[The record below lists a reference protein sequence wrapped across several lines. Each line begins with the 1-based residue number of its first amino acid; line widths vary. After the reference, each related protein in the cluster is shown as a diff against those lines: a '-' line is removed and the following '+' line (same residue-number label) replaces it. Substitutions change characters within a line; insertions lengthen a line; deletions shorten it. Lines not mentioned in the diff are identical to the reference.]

1 MDKEKTLKPI
11 TRLPRLLVVLAFL
24 AAGLAACSGA
34 GRATTAPAGLEPTAA
49 LPTATIPLEP
59 TPVAEAT
66 AEPDECVACHTD
78 QARLTET
85 ADPVVETESESTGVG

>member
-1 MDKEKTLKPI
+1 MKPI

-24 AAGLAACSGA
+24 AAGLVACSGT

-85 ADPVVETESESTGVG
+85 ADPVVETDSESTGVG

>member
-1 MDKEKTLKPI
+1 MKPFA
-11 TRLPRLLVVLAFL
+11 RLPHLLIALALL

-34 GRATTAPAGLEPTAA
+34 GRSPASAGLEQIAA
-49 LPTATIPLEP
+49 AQPTATIPLEP

-78 QARLTET
+78 QARLTDT
-85 ADPVVETESESTGVG
+85 ADPVVEAEAESTGVG

>member
-1 MDKEKTLKPI
+1 MKPI

-24 AAGLAACSGA
+24 AAGLVACSGT
-34 GRATTAPAGLEPTAA
+34 GRATTAPTGLEPTAA
-49 LPTATIPLEP
+49 LPTATISLEP